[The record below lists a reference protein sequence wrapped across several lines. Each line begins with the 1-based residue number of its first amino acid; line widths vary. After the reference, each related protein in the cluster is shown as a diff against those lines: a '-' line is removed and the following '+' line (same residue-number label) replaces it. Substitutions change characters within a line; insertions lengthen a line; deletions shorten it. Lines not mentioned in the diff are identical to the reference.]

1 MNERNIIINQGTNDD
16 YLVIC
21 DHASNRIPSK
31 YDNLG
36 LNKETI
42 DSHRAYD
49 IGISDVAN
57 ALSEKIKCPLIMTNF
72 SRLLIDPNRG
82 IDDPT
87 LIPKLSENIK
97 ICGNLKTNFN
107 DNCIE
112 RSERINLFYLPY
124 HQAIERLISESI
136 KKSKVPKIISMHSF
150 TPIWKGKRRETDLG
164 ILWDKDD
171 RLASIFLNSFKE
183 INIGDNKPYNGRLMN
198 DTLYKHGTLNGLPH
212 ILIEIRQDLLKT
224 LKERSLW
231 ANKIYE
237 VLKEN
242 KKEIKSFKIKKYGSN
257 AI

>member
-31 YDNLG
+31 YDDLG
-36 LNKETI
+36 LSKETI
-42 DSHRAYD
+42 ESHRAYD

-136 KKSKVPKIISMHSF
+136 KKSKYPK
-150 TPIWKGKRRETDLG
+150 L
-164 ILWDKDD
+164 
-171 RLASIFLNSFKE
+171 FLCIVLHQF
-183 INIGDNKPYNGRLMN
+183 G
-198 DTLYKHGTLNGLPH
+198 
-212 ILIEIRQDLLKT
+212 
-224 LKERSLW
+224 KERDE
-231 ANKIYE
+231 KQI
-237 VLKEN
+237 
-242 KKEIKSFKIKKYGSN
+242 
-257 AI
+257 

>member
-21 DHASNRIPSK
+21 DHASNRIPKK

-42 DSHRAYD
+42 ESHRAYD

-107 DNCIE
+107 NNCIE
-112 RSERINLFYLPY
+112 RSERINLFYL
-124 HQAIERLISESI
+124 
-136 KKSKVPKIISMHSF
+136 
-150 TPIWKGKRRETDLG
+150 TG
-164 ILWDKDD
+164 
-171 RLASIFLNSFKE
+171 N
-183 INIGDNKPYNGRLMN
+183 
-198 DTLYKHGTLNGLPH
+198 
-212 ILIEIRQDLLKT
+212 
-224 LKERSLW
+224 
-231 ANKIYE
+231 
-237 VLKEN
+237 
-242 KKEIKSFKIKKYGSN
+242 
-257 AI
+257 

>member
-21 DHASNRIPSK
+21 DHASNRIPNK

-42 DSHRAYD
+42 ESHRAYD

-97 ICGNLKTNFN
+97 ICGNLKTNYN
-107 DNCIE
+107 NNCIE

-124 HQAIERLISESI
+124 HSLIQ
-136 KKSKVPKIISMHSF
+136 
-150 TPIWKGKRRETDLG
+150 
-164 ILWDKDD
+164 
-171 RLASIFLNSFKE
+171 
-183 INIGDNKPYNGRLMN
+183 
-198 DTLYKHGTLNGLPH
+198 LYL
-212 ILIEIRQDLLKT
+212 
-224 LKERSLW
+224 
-231 ANKIYE
+231 
-237 VLKEN
+237 
-242 KKEIKSFKIKKYGSN
+242 
-257 AI
+257 

>member
-21 DHASNRIPSK
+21 DHASNRIPNK

-42 DSHRAYD
+42 ESHRAYD
-49 IGISDVAN
+49 IGISDVAY

-107 DNCIE
+107 DN
-112 RSERINLFYLPY
+112 
-124 HQAIERLISESI
+124 
-136 KKSKVPKIISMHSF
+136 
-150 TPIWKGKRRETDLG
+150 
-164 ILWDKDD
+164 
-171 RLASIFLNSFKE
+171 
-183 INIGDNKPYNGRLMN
+183 
-198 DTLYKHGTLNGLPH
+198 
-212 ILIEIRQDLLKT
+212 
-224 LKERSLW
+224 
-231 ANKIYE
+231 
-237 VLKEN
+237 
-242 KKEIKSFKIKKYGSN
+242 
-257 AI
+257 